1 METRKRVRGV
11 IASFYIEP
19 DKYELL
25 REAALKR
32 RTSVSSVIRAIVLE
46 FLEREFG
53 QQAHKGNEHG

>member
-25 REAALKR
+25 REAALRR
-32 RTSVSSVIRAIVLE
+32 RTSVSEVVRRLVLE

-53 QQAHKGNEHG
+53 QQAGGGERGQ